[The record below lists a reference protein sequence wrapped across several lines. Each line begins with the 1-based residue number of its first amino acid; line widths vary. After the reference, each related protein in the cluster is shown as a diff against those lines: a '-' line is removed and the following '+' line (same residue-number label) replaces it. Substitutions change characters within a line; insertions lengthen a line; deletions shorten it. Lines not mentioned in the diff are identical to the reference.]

1 MKEMFQAKAP
11 EALEV
16 LTRCLQSNDDRV
28 AMMAAQAILDRGY
41 GKPVQSIDANISEGG
56 VRYAEVPHKAAN
68 TEEWIASHAPAL
80 ASADATS
87 DKLN

>member
-1 MKEMFQAKAP
+1 MFQARSQ

-16 LTRCLQSNDDRV
+16 LTRCLQSGDDRI

-41 GKPVQSIDANISEGG
+41 GKPVQSIDANITKDGG
-56 VRYAEVPHKAAN
+56 PVRYVEVPRKAES
-68 TEEWIASHAPAL
+68 TEAWLQQQVPAL
-80 ASADATS
+80 ANAELAS